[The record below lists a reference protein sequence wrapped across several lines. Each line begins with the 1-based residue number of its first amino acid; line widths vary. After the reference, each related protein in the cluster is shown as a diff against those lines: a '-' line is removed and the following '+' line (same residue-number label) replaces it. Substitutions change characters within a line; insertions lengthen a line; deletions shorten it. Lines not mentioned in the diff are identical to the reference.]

1 MKSRSGNDLVRNY
14 LALDLGAES
23 GRAIVGSIRDG
34 RLSLTE
40 THRFL
45 NTPVQ
50 QPDGVHWDLSRQW
63 QDIQAGIQKSALQ
76 YPLESLGVDTWG
88 VDFCLLDENE
98 QPLFD
103 PFHYRDARTDGMMEE
118 VFKKVSRSEVFTQ
131 TGIQFMQLNT
141 LYQLYAMVLAEHP
154 ALGKARTFLTMP
166 DLFNHFLCGSKVC
179 ELSIATTTQCFDP
192 LKGTWSFDLLGKL
205 GIPTQ
210 IFPRVIQPGTLLGE
224 LLPNV
229 SREIGITPIPVVAPA
244 SHDTGSAVAAV
255 PARNGSFAWL
265 SSGTWSILGAEV
277 SRPVINEKAL
287 AFNFTNEGGVPG
299 TWRLSKNIMG
309 LWLVQECKREWGMTY
324 PELTSLAADAQPFLA
339 VIDPD
344 DLRFLHPG
352 NMPQKIQQYCAET
365 SQYIPGAPGEIVR
378 IVLESLAL
386 KYRMVLDQLEELTD
400 SHLDRIHIIGGGT
413 RNCLLS
419 QFAADATGRQVICGP
434 VEATAAGNIL
444 MQSIALGDLGS
455 LTEGREII
463 KGSFELETYDPV
475 YKPGW
480 DDAYARLLK
489 GK

>member
-1 MKSRSGNDLVRNY
+1 
-14 LALDLGAES
+14 
-23 GRAIVGSIRDG
+23 
-34 RLSLTE
+34 
-40 THRFL
+40 
-45 NTPVQ
+45 
-50 QPDGVHWDLSRQW
+50 
-63 QDIQAGIQKSALQ
+63 
-76 YPLESLGVDTWG
+76 
-88 VDFCLLDENE
+88 
-98 QPLFD
+98 
-103 PFHYRDARTDGMMEE
+103 
-118 VFKKVSRSEVFTQ
+118 
-131 TGIQFMQLNT
+131 
-141 LYQLYAMVLAEHP
+141 
-154 ALGKARTFLTMP
+154 
-166 DLFNHFLCGSKVC
+166 
-179 ELSIATTTQCFDP
+179 
-192 LKGTWSFDLLGKL
+192 
-205 GIPTQ
+205 
-210 IFPRVIQPGTLLGE
+210 
-224 LLPNV
+224 
-229 SREIGITPIPVVAPA
+229 
-244 SHDTGSAVAAV
+244 
-255 PARNGSFAWL
+255 
-265 SSGTWSILGAEV
+265 
-277 SRPVINEKAL
+277 
-287 AFNFTNEGGVPG
+287 
-299 TWRLSKNIMG
+299 
-309 LWLVQECKREWGMTY
+309 MTY